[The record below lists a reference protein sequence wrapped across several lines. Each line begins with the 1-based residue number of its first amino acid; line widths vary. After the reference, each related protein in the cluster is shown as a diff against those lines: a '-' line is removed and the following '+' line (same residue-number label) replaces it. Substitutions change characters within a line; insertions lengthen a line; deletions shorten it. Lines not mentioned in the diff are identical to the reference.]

1 MNMRALLYP
10 LIASGYVLLVIV
22 AVLLVRTYRRTHD
35 SGFLWLGA
43 QSRMTIQAVVAT
55 LQQVSS
61 LVFLLIA
68 VLQLGKMA
76 GLASH

>member
-1 MNMRALLYP
+1 MARGRVFVP
-10 LIASGYVLLVIV
+10 LIIRLLWAGFDSFV
-22 AVLLVRTYRRTHD
+22 ADAAGIR
-35 SGFLWLGA
+35 SI

-68 VLQLGKMA
+68 VLQLGKTKMA
-76 GLASH
+76 GYASH